1 MAEQVTN
8 RAFLR
13 FFLPWR
19 VDVIGFVH
27 RCRSWC
33 SQGPRMSHGEARHRT
48 AAFPVPRRDPGVHSS
63 VDWPKAAQFTILKR
77 TILPQVRLAVI
88 YYGLTMYQ
96 ALCSETYR

>member
-27 RCRSWC
+27 RCRNWC
-33 SQGPRMSHGEARHRT
+33 SRGPRMSHGEARHRT
-48 AAFPVPRRDPGVHSS
+48 AAFLYPAG
-63 VDWPKAAQFTILKR
+63 T
-77 TILPQVRLAVI
+77 QVFALV
-88 YYGLTMYQ
+88 LTGQ
-96 ALCSETYR
+96 KQHNSRF